1 VTTAT
6 RLRLAAIDFAEG
18 RITIEELAAA
28 KADHELELR
37 RAQEAPAQTAVVH
50 RVDGTVRDSVQVAA
64 TAAVRPDRVQEE
76 IWPSI
81 TIDDLP
87 HEMRPYE
94 SLDAFVRRVTQEA
107 TQP

>member
-1 VTTAT
+1 
-6 RLRLAAIDFAEG
+6 
-18 RITIEELAAA
+18 
-28 KADHELELR
+28 
-37 RAQEAPAQTAVVH
+37 
-50 RVDGTVRDSVQVAA
+50 VQVAA